1 MINDS
6 QEKTKKK
13 NKALNLRE
21 NVKVSIQMACFE
33 TGMTKETILKQSTDG
48 NLEENNLPYK
58 FSKVRRLTSFLNN
71 DGAVLEIFSDDF
83 RRGEDSKTGLKWIK
97 YNLF

>member
-48 NLEENNLPYK
+48 NLEEIIFLINSPK
-58 FSKVRRLTSFLNN
+58 FEGLLRSLTMMELFWKFFLMISE
-71 DGAVLEIFSDDF
+71 GGRTVKLA
-83 RRGEDSKTGLKWIK
+83 
-97 YNLF
+97 